1 MQDMTKSES
10 PSTNHA
16 HRLDAIVPVGPH
28 SIHEWRELRLRG
40 LREHPEAFGQTVE
53 SFQATTDEQ
62 TLARMQAQQAIG
74 GFVLAAVS
82 KTGQMLGTVGLALD
96 DAKKTSH
103 RGMLWGMYVIPE
115 ARGQDIGSSLVTEL
129 LARAEK
135 IQGLEQIH
143 LAVVTTNQAA
153 LALYEKLGF
162 SVYGTDPRVLKIG
175 EQYFDEHLM
184 VLRTPQG
191 AAGK

>member
-1 MQDMTKSES
+1 M
-10 PSTNHA
+10 
-16 HRLDAIVPVGPH
+16 
-28 SIHEWRELRLRG
+28 
-40 LREHPEAFGQTVE
+40 
-53 SFQATTDEQ
+53 
-62 TLARMQAQQAIG
+62 
-74 GFVLAAVS
+74 LAALS

-115 ARGQDIGSSLVTEL
+115 ARGQDIGRRLVAEL
-129 LARAEK
+129 LELTKK

-143 LAVVTTNQAA
+143 LAVVTTNLSA
-153 LALYEKLGF
+153 LALYKKLGF

-175 EQYFDEHLM
+175 GQYFDEHLM

>member
-1 MQDMTKSES
+1 MIKSDGD
-10 PSTNHA
+10 PVNHSNK
-16 HRLDAIVPVGPH
+16 LDPIVSVGPH
-28 SIHEWRELRLRG
+28 SLREWRELRLRG
-40 LREHPEAFGQTVE
+40 LREHPEALHQTVE

-115 ARGQDIGSSLVTEL
+115 ARGQDIGRRLVTEL

-153 LALYEKLGF
+153 LALYTKLGF

-184 VLRTPQG
+184 VLRMSRSTTL
-191 AAGK
+191 AE